1 MKINR
6 KGFMLAEVV
15 VVSVIV
21 CVCLVSLA
29 TGIARVSKAYDTRN
43 RYYDVNALYMAEKAN
58 LFLIREGKINTLIE
72 AGTPTLL
79 FTATY
84 QKNDSGEE
92 IVIDPEND
100 ELAKIVKYYIHFE
113 NDATLKLYFS
123 KYTNS
128 DDNKNLLKS
137 ISGTNQTFKDFVDY
151 LSGHLDF
158 GNGYTYMLIP
168 EICNSKNDCY
178 YYGLGVK

>member
-1 MKINR
+1 MRINR

-72 AGTPTLL
+72 DGTPTLL

-137 ISGTNQTFKDFVDY
+137 ISGTNQRFCGLFKWSFRFWKWLYIYV
-151 LSGHLDF
+151 
-158 GNGYTYMLIP
+158 NTRNM
-168 EICNSKNDCY
+168 
-178 YYGLGVK
+178 